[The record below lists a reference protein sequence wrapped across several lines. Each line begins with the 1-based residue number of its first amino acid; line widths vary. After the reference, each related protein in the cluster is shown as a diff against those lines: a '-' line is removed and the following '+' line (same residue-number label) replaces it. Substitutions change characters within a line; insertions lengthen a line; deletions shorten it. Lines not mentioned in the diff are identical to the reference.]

1 MPWELNGNAGTTQD
15 DFLGT
20 SDAQPLV
27 IKTNGAEAVRIDIG
41 GNVAIGVPAGVGS
54 QAKVDLFAS
63 DRDVLHVF
71 TGGDVSAALLI
82 SEDPQTARSA
92 LVAFAGGS
100 GAGMEGTSSSGR
112 GPGVRGTSSSEPG
125 VVGQNSRG
133 GCGVAGHSDT
143 GTGVAGTSR
152 TGAGVA
158 GISNDTGVV
167 GFGGF
172 EAGRFLGDVTVTG
185 TLSKAAGQFKID
197 HPLDPA
203 NKYLCHSLVESTE
216 MKNVYDGIATL
227 DASGEAEVRLW
238 DWCEALNRDFR
249 YQLTPIGAPAP
260 GLHVAQELSGN
271 RFRIAGG
278 QPGMRVSWQLT
289 GVRHDPYASAHTIM
303 VEEDKPAAERGHY
316 LHPGLY
322 EQPPERAIEWARD
335 PHAMRLLKA
344 QRERLLNR
352 DH

>member
-1 MPWELNGNAGTTQD
+1 MPWELNGNAGTTPE

-20 SDAQPLV
+20 SDAHPLV

-41 GNVAIGVPAGVGS
+41 GSVAVGVPAGVSS
-54 QAKVDLFAS
+54 QAKLDLFAS
-63 DRDVLHVF
+63 DRDVLHVL

-82 SEDPQTARSA
+82 SENQQTDRSA

-100 GAGMEGTSSSGR
+100 GAGVEGTSSSGR

-167 GFGGF
+167 GFGGS
-172 EAGRFLGDVTVTG
+172 EAGRFLGNVTVTG

-203 NKYLCHSLVESTE
+203 SKYLCHSLVESTE
-216 MKNVYDGIATL
+216 MKNVYDGVATL
-227 DASGEAEVRLW
+227 DTGGEAEVRLW

-249 YQLTPIGAPAP
+249 YQLTPLGAPAP
-260 GLHVAQELSGN
+260 GLHIAQELSGN

-322 EQPPERAIEWARD
+322 GQPPERAIEWARD
-335 PHAMRLLKA
+335 PRAMRLLQA
-344 QRERLLNR
+344 QQEQLLDR